1 MSDRPLPSR
10 HAGPSDSPGFLLWR
24 IANAWQ
30 RGQRAALQA
39 HGLTHTQ
46 FVALAVATWF
56 GGDRPLSQARLAQ
69 LTGSDPMTTSQ
80 VVRALEAAGH
90 FRREAHPDDSRAKAI
105 AVTPRGRKLAAAALP
120 AVEAVD
126 EAFFAALGDDRP
138 RLVTMF
144 QRLLTAAGEGDGAT

>member
-1 MSDRPLPSR
+1 VSGRPLPTR
-10 HAGPSDSPGFLLWR
+10 HAGPADSPGFLLWR
-24 IANAWQ
+24 ISNAWQ
-30 RGQRAALQA
+30 REQRAALQA

-56 GGDRPLSQARLAQ
+56 GREGPLSQARLAQ

-90 FRREAHPDDSRAKAI
+90 FRREPHPADSRAKAI
-105 AVTPRGRKLAAAALP
+105 VATASGRRLAAAALP

-126 EAFFAALGDDRP
+126 EAFFGRLAPAERE
-138 RLVTMF
+138 RLVQLF
-144 QRLLTAAGEGDGAT
+144 QRLAGPVVP

>member
-1 MSDRPLPSR
+1 VTTKPLPTR
-10 HAGPSDSPGFLLWR
+10 HAGPDDSPGFLLWR
-24 IANAWQ
+24 VSNAWQ
-30 RGQRAALQA
+30 REQRAALQA

-56 GGDRPLSQARLAQ
+56 GRDGPLTQARLAK

-90 FRREAHPDDSRAKAI
+90 FRRAPHPGDSRAKAI
-105 AVTPRGRKLAAAALP
+105 AVTPAGRKLAAAALP

-126 EAFFAALGDDRP
+126 EAFFGHLAAADRE
-138 RLVTMF
+138 RLVTLF
-144 QRLLTAAGEGDGAT
+144 QRLAGPEEG

>member
-1 MSDRPLPSR
+1 VTARPLPTR
-10 HAGPSDSPGFLLWR
+10 HAGPGDSPGFLLWR
-24 IANAWQ
+24 VSNAWQ
-30 RGQRAALQA
+30 REQRAALQA

-56 GGDRPLSQARLAQ
+56 GRGGPLTQARLAR

-105 AVTPRGRKLAAAALP
+105 AVTPAGRKLAAAALP

-126 EAFFAALGDDRP
+126 EAFFGGLAPADRE
-138 RLVTMF
+138 RLVKLF
-144 QRLLTAAGEGDGAT
+144 QRLAGPEEA